1 MKQLSFLVV
10 VTLIL
15 SGCGNQHDDVV
26 AKSGDLQLTR
36 DELLASITY
45 SSQEDSLTASA
56 IYIEDWKDLAALYQ
70 LALEKDLAGEAES
83 QLLIEKATRQII
95 VQRFLDREMEQVEK
109 NRGFAVDSSEVS
121 AFYSAFP
128 DVFVCSDTEYGVSR
142 YYFSSA
148 VTASRMK
155 NVLRQHQGD
164 EESLIKLIG
173 SIEPRYARKN
183 MDARGKGRR
192 LRAHR
197 QLHLENESVER
208 ALNSMA
214 PGEISSVISLHDSLF
229 VIMEMHDI
237 VIKGERKSLLQA
249 YGNIED
255 LLIVEKQKQY
265 YSTVLEKARKKF
277 Q

>member
-1 MKQLSFLVV
+1 MKQLPFLVV
-10 VTLIL
+10 VSFIL
-15 SGCGNQHDDVV
+15 AGCGNQHDDVV

-45 SSQEDSLTASA
+45 SSQEDSLTASG

-70 LALEKDLAGEAES
+70 LALEKGFADEAES
-83 QLLIEKATRQII
+83 KLLIEKATRQII
-95 VQRFLDREMEQVEK
+95 VQRFLDREIDQIEK
-109 NRGFAVDSSEVS
+109 KQGFAVDSSEVT
-121 AFYSAFP
+121 AFYRAFP
-128 DVFVCSDTEYGVSR
+128 DLFVCSDTEYGVSR

-155 NVLRQHQGD
+155 NALRQHQGD

-183 MDARGKGRR
+183 MEARGKGLQ
-192 LRAHR
+192 LRALR
-197 QLHLENESVER
+197 QLHLENDNVKRS
-208 ALNSMA
+208 LNGMA

-237 VIKGERKSLLQA
+237 VMKGERKSLLQA

-265 YSTVLEKARKKF
+265 YSTVLEKARKQF